1 MKITKP
7 SVEIID
13 MKDYDSMIKKI
24 EKIGRI
30 KVKIISKRVPQSV
43 LSPVS

>member
-24 EKIGRI
+24 EKIGR
-30 KVKIISKRVPQSV
+30 VDDLHRRFCN
-43 LSPVS
+43 LHRNLLR